1 MHGLS
6 LLEHL
11 TGFGDIMR
19 IIDNAKEW
27 SRYAR
32 ERFGIYGT
40 EHAGPYFKPNM
51 AKSLDHLDALVT
63 QLESWE
69 RSLSEFKR
77 DLCSAPELI
86 QYERDELVRWFDGL
100 LNDPPG

>member
-1 MHGLS
+1 L
-6 LLEHL
+6 
-11 TGFGDIMR
+11 R
-19 IIDNAKEW
+19 VIDEAKEW

-40 EHAGPYFKPNM
+40 EHSGPYFKPNM

-77 DLCSAPELI
+77 DLCLAPELI

-100 LNDPPG
+100 LNDPPR